1 MMEREL
7 LEEGKSEL
15 DLERLVRFFFFTNMD
30 EKKEQIIFH
39 TAARVIFMKHKSDHY
54 IPLRKALHR

>member
-15 DLERLVRFFFFTNMD
+15 DLERLVRFLFL
-30 EKKEQIIFH
+30 QIWMRRKQITFH
-39 TAARVIFMKHKSDHY
+39 TAARVMFMKHKSDHY
-54 IPLRKALHR
+54 IPLPKALHR

>member
-15 DLERLVRFFFFTNMD
+15 DLERLVRFFFFY
-30 EKKEQIIFH
+30 K
-39 TAARVIFMKHKSDHY
+39 Y
-54 IPLRKALHR
+54 G